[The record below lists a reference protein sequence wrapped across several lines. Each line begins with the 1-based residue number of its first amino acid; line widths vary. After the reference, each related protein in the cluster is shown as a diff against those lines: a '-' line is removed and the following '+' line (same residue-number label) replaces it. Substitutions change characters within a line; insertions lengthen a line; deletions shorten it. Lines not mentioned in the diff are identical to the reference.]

1 MSAESLKIIF
11 VTNVIRKA
19 LKPLTRDFGEI
30 MYLQSSPKGT
40 SVFAAKSYTKIEQ
53 IIVTE
58 LQASKYNYPIC
69 NVDSKEHEDAEY
81 RWIIAPI
88 SGIKN
93 FEHALPFFGI
103 CIALQKLISGK
114 HETVA
119 AIFSKGKIRMRV
131 SCRESSDELLLSSN
145 NIFKNSC
152 SFGCE
157 LLEMILVASGK
168 LEAIA
173 FANMNL
179 NEASIGKLFIE
190 ESGGCLLIKDGRVTA
205 SNNAIAKT
213 LKIS

>member
-119 AIFSKGKIRMRV
+119 AIFEAPAFEEVYMAERGKGAWLENYSNFSKGKIRMRV

-152 SFGCE
+152 SFG
-157 LLEMILVASGK
+157 
-168 LEAIA
+168 
-173 FANMNL
+173 
-179 NEASIGKLFIE
+179 
-190 ESGGCLLIKDGRVTA
+190 
-205 SNNAIAKT
+205 
-213 LKIS
+213 